1 MIFIFEIPSNKF
13 FRPESEI
20 EKGEAKLCTPL
31 NEGVVDVHDIIPWRG
46 SPDRAVLNIK
56 D

>member
-20 EKGEAKLCTPL
+20 EKGEAKLCSPL
-31 NEGVVDVHDIIPWRG
+31 NKGVVDVHDIIPWRG